1 MIYNKTMINKERIE
15 KINEKEYQEIFGISK
30 ATFEKMLEILQNEY
44 VELHKQGGRKPKLS
58 VLDKLVITLGY
69 MKHIAF
75 DYWVTKSTI
84 FESIQWVEQTLV
96 KNEAFSLPSKKAL
109 SKATSDIEVALVDVT
124 CEIERPQKTK
134 RMVFHKKEKAYNKNS
149 DYSQCKRS

>member
-1 MIYNKTMINKERIE
+1 
-15 KINEKEYQEIFGISK
+15 
-30 ATFEKMLEILQNEY
+30 MLEILQNEY